1 MKNLMQPIRTVPH
14 GLLILVA
21 FLVTLSTQ
29 VWADGRDIL
38 KDAIKEVDAN
48 VVFLRHALAP
58 GFGDPDN
65 FSLLDCSTQR
75 NLNENGR
82 KQARAIGFSINKS
95 GVRFNEIIS
104 SDWCRCKETAEL
116 LNIGTWQT
124 FLGLNSFFQAYA
136 ERAVTLREL
145 ELKLKKLKN
154 GVTLMITHQVVIS
167 AVTGISVTSGEMVA
181 YNSVSEAKK
190 VFRLDK

>member
-1 MKNLMQPIRTVPH
+1 MQPIRTVPH
-14 GLLILVA
+14 GLFMLVA

-145 ELKLKKLKN
+145 DLKLKKLKN

-167 AVTGISVTSGEMVA
+167 AVTEISVTSGEMVA

>member
-14 GLLILVA
+14 GLLMLVA

-48 VVFLRHALAP
+48 VVFLRHAMAP

-136 ERAVTLREL
+136 ERASTLREL
-145 ELKLKKLKN
+145 DLKLKKLKN

>member
-14 GLLILVA
+14 GLLMLVA

-48 VVFLRHALAP
+48 VVFLRHAMAP

-145 ELKLKKLKN
+145 DLKLKKLKN

>member
-1 MKNLMQPIRTVPH
+1 M
-14 GLLILVA
+14 LVA

-48 VVFLRHALAP
+48 VVFLRHAMAP

-104 SDWCRCKETAEL
+104 SD
-116 LNIGTWQT
+116 
-124 FLGLNSFFQAYA
+124 
-136 ERAVTLREL
+136 
-145 ELKLKKLKN
+145 
-154 GVTLMITHQVVIS
+154 
-167 AVTGISVTSGEMVA
+167 
-181 YNSVSEAKK
+181 
-190 VFRLDK
+190 

>member
-14 GLLILVA
+14 GLLMLVA

-48 VVFLRHALAP
+48 VVFLRHAMAP
-58 GFGDPDN
+58 GFGDPEN

-116 LNIGTWQT
+116 LNIGKWQT
-124 FLGLNSFFQAYA
+124 FLGLNSFFQAYV
-136 ERAVTLREL
+136 EKAVTLREL
-145 ELKLKKLKN
+145 DLKLKKLKN

>member
-1 MKNLMQPIRTVPH
+1 MQPIRTVPH
-14 GLLILVA
+14 GLLMLVA

-48 VVFLRHALAP
+48 VVFLRHAMAP

-145 ELKLKKLKN
+145 DLKLKKLKN

>member
-1 MKNLMQPIRTVPH
+1 MKNLMQPIRKVPH
-14 GLLILVA
+14 GLFMLVA
-21 FLVTLSTQ
+21 FLMTLSTQ
-29 VWADGRDIL
+29 VWADGRNIL
-38 KDAIKEVDAN
+38 KDAIEEVDAN
-48 VVFLRHALAP
+48 VVFLRHAMAP

-75 NLNENGR
+75 NLDKNGR

-95 GVRFNEIIS
+95 GVRFNEVIS
-104 SDWCRCKETAEL
+104 SEWCRCKETAKL
-116 LNIGTWQT
+116 LNIGKWQT
-124 FLGLNSFFQAYA
+124 FLGLNSFFQSYA
-136 ERAVTLREL
+136 EKSVTLREL
-145 ELKLKKLKN
+145 DLKLKKLKN

-190 VFRLDK
+190 VFRLDE

>member
-14 GLLILVA
+14 GLFMLVA

-48 VVFLRHALAP
+48 VVFLRHAMAP

-116 LNIGTWQT
+116 LNIGKWQT

-145 ELKLKKLKN
+145 DLKFKKLKN

>member
-21 FLVTLSTQ
+21 FLMTLSTQ
-29 VWADGRDIL
+29 VWADGRNIL

-48 VVFLRHALAP
+48 VVFLRHAMAP

-136 ERAVTLREL
+136 ERAFTLREL
-145 ELKLKKLKN
+145 DLKLKKLKN
-154 GVTLMITHQVVIS
+154 GVTLMITHQVVIT

>member
-14 GLLILVA
+14 GLFMLVA

-48 VVFLRHALAP
+48 VVFLRHAMAP

-145 ELKLKKLKN
+145 DLKLKKLKN

>member
-21 FLVTLSTQ
+21 FLMTLSTQ
-29 VWADGRDIL
+29 VWADGRNIL

-48 VVFLRHALAP
+48 VVFLRHAMAP

-145 ELKLKKLKN
+145 DLKLKKLKN

>member
-1 MKNLMQPIRTVPH
+1 MQPIRTVPH
-14 GLLILVA
+14 GLFMLVA

-48 VVFLRHALAP
+48 VVFLRHAMAP

-145 ELKLKKLKN
+145 DLKLKKLKN

>member
-14 GLLILVA
+14 GLLMLVA

-145 ELKLKKLKN
+145 DLKLKKLKN

>member
-14 GLLILVA
+14 GLLMLVA

-48 VVFLRHALAP
+48 VVFLRHAMAP

>member
-14 GLLILVA
+14 ALFMLVA

-48 VVFLRHALAP
+48 VVFLRHAMAP

-145 ELKLKKLKN
+145 DLKLKKLKN
-154 GVTLMITHQVVIS
+154 GVTLMITHQVVIT

>member
-14 GLLILVA
+14 ALFMLVA

-48 VVFLRHALAP
+48 VVFLRHAMAP

-116 LNIGTWQT
+116 LNIGKWQT

-145 ELKLKKLKN
+145 DLKLKKLKM
-154 GVTLMITHQVVIS
+154 GL
-167 AVTGISVTSGEMVA
+167 
-181 YNSVSEAKK
+181 
-190 VFRLDK
+190 L

>member
-14 GLLILVA
+14 GLFMLVA

-48 VVFLRHALAP
+48 VVFLRHAMAP

-136 ERAVTLREL
+136 ERSVTLREL
-145 ELKLKKLKN
+145 DLKLKKLKN

>member
-1 MKNLMQPIRTVPH
+1 MKNLMQPIRRVPH

-21 FLVTLSTQ
+21 FLMTLSTQ
-29 VWADGRDIL
+29 VWADGRNIL

-145 ELKLKKLKN
+145 DLKLKKLKN

>member
-14 GLLILVA
+14 GLFMLVA

-48 VVFLRHALAP
+48 VVFLRHAMAP

-145 ELKLKKLKN
+145 DLKLKKLKN
-154 GVTLMITHQVVIS
+154 GVTLMITHQVVIT

>member
-1 MKNLMQPIRTVPH
+1 M
-14 GLLILVA
+14 LVA
-21 FLVTLSTQ
+21 FLVMLSTQ

-48 VVFLRHALAP
+48 VVFLRHAMAP

-116 LNIGTWQT
+116 LNIGKWQT
-124 FLGLNSFFQAYA
+124 FLGLNSFFQAYV
-136 ERAVTLREL
+136 EKAVTLREL
-145 ELKLKKLKN
+145 DLKLKKLKN

>member
-1 MKNLMQPIRTVPH
+1 MKNLMQPIRRVPH

-21 FLVTLSTQ
+21 FLMTLSTQ
-29 VWADGRDIL
+29 VWADGRNIL

-48 VVFLRHALAP
+48 VVFLRHAMAP

-145 ELKLKKLKN
+145 DLKLKKLKN
-154 GVTLMITHQVVIS
+154 GVTLMITHQVVIT

>member
-14 GLLILVA
+14 GLLMLVA
-21 FLVTLSTQ
+21 FLVMLSTQ

-48 VVFLRHALAP
+48 VVFLRHAMAP

-116 LNIGTWQT
+116 LNIGKWQT
-124 FLGLNSFFQAYA
+124 FLGLNSFFQAYV
-136 ERAVTLREL
+136 EKAVTLREL
-145 ELKLKKLKN
+145 DLKLKKLKN

>member
-21 FLVTLSTQ
+21 FLMTLSTQ
-29 VWADGRDIL
+29 VWADGRNIL

-48 VVFLRHALAP
+48 VVFLRHAMAP

-82 KQARAIGFSINKS
+82 KQARAIGFPINKS

-136 ERAVTLREL
+136 ERAFTLREL
-145 ELKLKKLKN
+145 DLKLKKLKN

>member
-14 GLLILVA
+14 ALFMLVA

-48 VVFLRHALAP
+48 VVFLRHAMAP

-82 KQARAIGFSINKS
+82 KQARTIGFSINKS

-145 ELKLKKLKN
+145 DLKLKKLKN

>member
-1 MKNLMQPIRTVPH
+1 MQPIRTVPH
-14 GLLILVA
+14 ALFMLVA

-48 VVFLRHALAP
+48 VVFLRHAMAP

-82 KQARAIGFSINKS
+82 KQARTIGFSINKS

-145 ELKLKKLKN
+145 DLKLKKLKN
-154 GVTLMITHQVVIS
+154 GVTLMITHQVVIT

-190 VFRLDK
+190 VFRLDN

>member
-1 MKNLMQPIRTVPH
+1 MLC
-14 GLLILVA
+14 
-21 FLVTLSTQ
+21 FCVTLWRPASATLT
-29 VWADGRDIL
+29 I
-38 KDAIKEVDAN
+38 
-48 VVFLRHALAP
+48 FLCWTVA
-58 GFGDPDN
+58 
-65 FSLLDCSTQR
+65 
-75 NLNENGR
+75 LNEISMKMGR

-116 LNIGTWQT
+116 LNIGKWQT
-124 FLGLNSFFQAYA
+124 FLGLNSFFQAHA

-145 ELKLKKLKN
+145 DLKLKKLKN

>member
-14 GLLILVA
+14 RLLILVA
-21 FLVTLSTQ
+21 FLMTLSTQ
-29 VWADGRDIL
+29 VWADGRNIL

-48 VVFLRHALAP
+48 VVFLRHAMAP

-145 ELKLKKLKN
+145 DLKLKKLKN

>member
-14 GLLILVA
+14 GLLMLVA

-48 VVFLRHALAP
+48 VVFLRHAMAP

-104 SDWCRCKETAEL
+104 SDWCRCKETAKL

-145 ELKLKKLKN
+145 DLKLKKLKN

>member
-1 MKNLMQPIRTVPH
+1 MKNLMQPIPTVPH
-14 GLLILVA
+14 GLFMLVA

-48 VVFLRHALAP
+48 VVFLRHAMAP

-145 ELKLKKLKN
+145 DLKLKKLKN
-154 GVTLMITHQVVIS
+154 GVTLMITHQVVIT